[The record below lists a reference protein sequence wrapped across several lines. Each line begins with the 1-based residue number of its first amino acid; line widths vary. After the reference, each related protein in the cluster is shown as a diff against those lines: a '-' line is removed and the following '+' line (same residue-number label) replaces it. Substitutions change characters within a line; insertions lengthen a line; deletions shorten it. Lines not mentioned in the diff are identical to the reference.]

1 MASKRLRVAVV
12 GCGYWGPNLIR
23 NFSNLTEEC
32 EMSMVCDQDVM
43 RLNHVKRLYPWVRTT
58 TDYRQIVESDEI
70 DIVAIVTPV
79 SAHYQMARMSLEAG
93 KHTFVE
99 KPMARSAAECD
110 ELIRLA
116 EARGLVLMVDH
127 TFIYSSPVR
136 YARELIAGGGIGK
149 VQYISS
155 RRLNLGLF
163 QKDINVAWDLAPHDL
178 SIILYL
184 LDADPVGVNCQGS
197 CHLNGQEDVI
207 NMSILFSDGSFAT
220 IHNSWL
226 DPNKI
231 REMTIV
237 GSKKMVCYDDTQ
249 PNEKIRIYDKHVEA
263 PPHYD
268 TYAEFHFSYHYG
280 DIVTPYIHQAEPLK
294 VECQHLIHCINNG
307 QTPMTGGRDGMK
319 VVQIL
324 EAASLSLKNSGCH
337 VAIQP
342 VRGREA
348 EADRVRAASCA

>member
-1 MASKRLRVAVV
+1 MAGNRLRVGVV

-32 EMSMVCDQDVM
+32 EVTMVCDQDTL
-43 RLNHVKRLYPWVRTT
+43 RLNHVKRLYPWVQTT
-58 TDYRQIVESDEI
+58 TEFNDVVGSDQI
-70 DIVAIVTPV
+70 DIVVIVTPV
-79 SAHYQMARMSLEAG
+79 STHYDMARRSLEAG
-93 KHTFVE
+93 KHTLVE
-99 KPMARSAAECD
+99 KPMARSTEECD
-110 ELIRLA
+110 RLIRLA
-116 EARGLVLMVDH
+116 EAKGLVLMVDH

-136 YARELIAGGGIGK
+136 YARELIEQGALGK

-178 SIILYL
+178 SIIMFL
-184 LDADPVGVNCQGS
+184 LDAEPAGVNCQGS

-207 NMSILFSDGSFAT
+207 NMSITFSNGSFAT

-249 PNEKIRIYDKHVEA
+249 PNEKIRIYDKRVEA

-280 DIVTPYIHQAEPLK
+280 DVVTPYIHQAEPLK
-294 VECQHLIHCINNG
+294 VECQHLIECIRDG
-307 QTPMTGGRDGMK
+307 KTPLTGGRDGMK

-324 EAASLSLKNSGCH
+324 EAASLSLRHNGGH
-337 VAIQP
+337 VLIDPA
-342 VRGREA
+342 GNHMLE
-348 EADRVRAASCA
+348 RAGHALHAA

>member
-1 MASKRLRVAVV
+1 MLPSKLRVAVV

-23 NFSNLTEEC
+23 NFSSLTEDC
-32 EMSMVCDQDVM
+32 DMSVVCDQDTR
-43 RLNHVKRLYPWVRTT
+43 RLNHVKRLYPWVQALS
-58 TDYRQIVESDEI
+58 DYEEVLARPEI

-79 SAHYQMARMSLEAG
+79 STHYDMARRSLLAG
-93 KHTFVE
+93 KHTFIE
-99 KPMARSAAECD
+99 KPMARSTDECA

-116 EARGLVLMVDH
+116 ESKGLVLMVDH

-136 YARELIAGGGIGK
+136 YAREVIERGDLGK
-149 VQYISS
+149 IQYISS

-184 LDADPVGVNCQGS
+184 LDAEPIGVNCQGV
-197 CHLNGQEDVI
+197 CHLNGQEDVV
-207 NMSILFSDGSFAT
+207 NMSVRFSDGSFAT

-237 GSKKMVCYDDTQ
+237 GSRKMLCYDDTQ
-249 PNEKIRIYDKHVEA
+249 PNEKIKIYDKHVEA

-280 DIVTPYIHQAEPLK
+280 DMITPYIHQTEPLK
-294 VECQHLIHCINNG
+294 TECQHLIACIRNG
-307 QTPMTGGRDGMK
+307 ETPLTGGLNGLR

-324 EAASLSLKNSGCH
+324 EAASASLRKNGAH
-337 VAIQP
+337 VPIKRMDHQFSP
-342 VRGREA
+342 GIDKREA
-348 EADRVRAASCA
+348 SVA